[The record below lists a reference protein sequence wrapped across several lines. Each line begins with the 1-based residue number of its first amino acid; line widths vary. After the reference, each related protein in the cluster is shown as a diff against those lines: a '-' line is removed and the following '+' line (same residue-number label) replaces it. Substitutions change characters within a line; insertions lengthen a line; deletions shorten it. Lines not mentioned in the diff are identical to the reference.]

1 MNIAQAFQETV
12 VQGDHQGMIDLLKE
26 YVQSSKLSVNERGW
40 VFWNVSDGYAL
51 LKEPE
56 LLYANHRAFFEWG
69 KENLAPEQLH
79 WIVSD
84 STQALSLSLGNY
96 FDHWIDWYRYACD
109 HAPKLDTNRGVRF
122 ESHRALDGSL
132 GVLERYSEM
141 DSVLENMIQLIQEDE
156 TWSNI
161 LFARITY
168 NKQRMTRLY
177 HAGDVVGV
185 VALVNETMDWI
196 DESSYEALRI
206 SRKNEVVGSWEGMNV
221 SRNSQ
226 RDINIALNNLACIFT
241 DIERYEES
249 VKLFMQVQERGHHLN
264 AYGFSKWIYSIW
276 KTRGAEAVKAALAAN
291 AACEITDLV
300 KHTPELS
307 EIKGLA

>member
-1 MNIAQAFQETV
+1 MNIAQAFQEFV
-12 VQGDHQGMIDLLKE
+12 VQDDHQGMIDLLKKYE
-26 YVQSSKLSVNERGW
+26 QSRRLSVHERGW
-40 VFWNVSDGYAL
+40 VYWNISDGYAL
-51 LKEPE
+51 LRKSE
-56 LLYANHRAFFEWG
+56 LLFANHREFFEWG

-96 FDHWIDWYRYACD
+96 FDHWIDWYHYACD

-122 ESHRALDGSL
+122 ESHRALGGSL
-132 GVLERYSEM
+132 WVLERYSEM
-141 DSVLENMIQLIQEDE
+141 DSVLENMNELIKEDE
-156 TWSNI
+156 TWSNT

-168 NKQRMTRLY
+168 NKQRLTRLY

-185 VALVNETMDWI
+185 QALVNETMDSI
-196 DESSYEALRI
+196 DDINVGALPI
-206 SRKNEVVGSWEGMNV
+206 SRKDEVVGSWEDINV

-226 RDINIALNNLACIFT
+226 RDINIALNNLACILT

-249 VKLFMQVQERGHHLN
+249 MKLFMQIQERDHRMN
-264 AYGFSKWIYSIW
+264 AYGSSKWIYSIW
-276 KTRGAEAVKAALAAN
+276 KTRGTEAVKDALSAN
-291 AACEITDLV
+291 ASYELADLI

>member
-1 MNIAQAFQETV
+1 MNIVHSFQELV
-12 VQGDHQGMIDLLKE
+12 VRGDHQGMIELLKNYE
-26 YVQSSKLSVNERGW
+26 QSRPLSVNEQGW
-40 VFWNVSDGYAL
+40 VYWNVSDGYAL
-51 LKEPE
+51 LREPE
-56 LLYANHRAFFEWG
+56 PLYANHREFFKWG

-96 FDHWIDWYRYACD
+96 FDHWMDWYQYACD

-122 ESHRALDGSL
+122 ESHRAMGGSL
-132 GVLERYSEM
+132 WVLERYSEM
-141 DSVLENMIQLIQEDE
+141 DSVLENMNQLIQEDE

-168 NKQRMTRLY
+168 NKQRLAYMH
-177 HAGDVVGV
+177 HAGDFAGV
-185 VALVNETMDWI
+185 EALVNETMDWI
-196 DESSYEALRI
+196 DEINDGAMPI
-206 SRKNEVVGSWEGMNV
+206 SRKDEVVGSWEDINV

-226 RDINIALNNLACIFT
+226 RDINIALNNLACILT
-241 DIERYEES
+241 DIEKYEES
-249 VKLFMQVQERGHHLN
+249 VKLFMHIQERGHHMN

-276 KTRGAEAVKAALAAN
+276 KTRGTEAVKDALAVN
-291 AACEITDLV
+291 ASYVIADLV
-300 KHTPELS
+300 KHTPELL

>member
-1 MNIAQAFQETV
+1 MNIVQAFQEFV
-12 VQGDHQGMIDLLKE
+12 VQDDHQGMIDLLKE
-26 YVQSSKLSVNERGW
+26 YEQSSKLSVNERGW
-40 VFWNVSDGYAL
+40 VYWNISDGYAL
-51 LKEPE
+51 LRESE
-56 LLYANHRAFFEWG
+56 LLFANHREFFEWG

-96 FDHWIDWYRYACD
+96 FDHWIDWYHYACD

-122 ESHRALDGSL
+122 ESHRALGGSL
-132 GVLERYSEM
+132 WVLERYSEM
-141 DSVLENMIQLIQEDE
+141 DSVLENMNELIQEDE
-156 TWSNI
+156 TWSNT

-168 NKQRMTRLY
+168 NKQRLTRLY

-185 VALVNETMDWI
+185 QALLNETMDSI
-196 DESSYEALRI
+196 DDINVGALPI
-206 SRKNEVVGSWEGMNV
+206 SRKDEVVGSWEDINV

-226 RDINIALNNLACIFT
+226 RDINIALNNLACILT

-249 VKLFMQVQERGHHLN
+249 MKLFMQIQERDHRMN
-264 AYGFSKWIYSIW
+264 AYGSSKWIYSIW
-276 KTRGAEAVKAALAAN
+276 KTRGTDAVKKALADN
-291 AACEITDLV
+291 AACEIADLV

>member
-12 VQGDHQGMIDLLKE
+12 VQGDHQGMIDLLKKYE
-26 YVQSSKLSVNERGW
+26 QSSKLSVNERGW
-40 VFWNVSDGYAL
+40 VYWNVSDGYAL
-51 LKEPE
+51 LSEPE

-79 WIVSD
+79 WFVSD

-96 FDHWIDWYRYACD
+96 FNYWMDWYHYACD

-122 ESHRALDGSL
+122 ESHRALGGSL
-132 GVLERYSEM
+132 WVLERYSEM
-141 DSVLENMIQLIQEDE
+141 NSVLENMNQLIQEDDS
-156 TWSNI
+156 WSNI

-168 NKQRMTRLY
+168 NKQRLVYLY
-177 HAGDVVGV
+177 HTADFAGVE
-185 VALVNETMDWI
+185 ALVNETMDWI
-196 DESSYEALRI
+196 DEINDRALRI
-206 SRKNEVVGSWEGMNV
+206 SRKDEVVGSWEDINV

-226 RDINIALNNLACIFT
+226 RDITIALNNLACILT

-249 VKLFMQVQERGHHLN
+249 VNLFIQIQERGHHMN

-276 KTRGAEAVKAALAAN
+276 KTRGTEAVKDELVAN
-291 AACEITDLV
+291 ASYEIADLV
-300 KHTPELS
+300 KHTPELL
-307 EIKGLA
+307 ELKD